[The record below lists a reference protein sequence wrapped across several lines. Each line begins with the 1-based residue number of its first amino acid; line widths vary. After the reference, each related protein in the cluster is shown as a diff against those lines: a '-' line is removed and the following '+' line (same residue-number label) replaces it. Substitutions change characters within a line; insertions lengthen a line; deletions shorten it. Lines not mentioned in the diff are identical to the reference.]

1 MRGSF
6 HAPMKPSRILIVL
19 ALLLPGFGALA
30 EPLDVGAAAPKI
42 TATDQEGK
50 TVDFGEL
57 YKKGYV
63 LVYFY
68 PKADTP
74 GCTAEACSLR
84 DDYEQLTD
92 KGVTVVGV
100 SADPESAQKAFKEKY
115 TLPFTL
121 IPDPGLKVVDAFG
134 VPRTGN
140 PLMGEKASRQS
151 YLIKDGKVV
160 WRDLKASTGKQA
172 ADVLAALKGL
182 GD

>member
-1 MRGSF
+1 
-6 HAPMKPSRILIVL
+6 MKTSRTLFAL
-19 ALLLPGFGALA
+19 ALLLAGFGARA
-30 EPLDVGAAAPKI
+30 EPLNVGADAPAIK
-42 TATDQEGK
+42 ATDQEGR
-50 TVDFGEL
+50 TVDFGQL

-84 DDYEQLTD
+84 DDYEQLKD
-92 KGVTVVGV
+92 KGLTVVGV
-100 SADPESAQKAFKEKY
+100 SADPESAQKAFKDKY

-134 VPRTGN
+134 VHHIGSPVTG
-140 PLMGEKASRQS
+140 ERASRQS
-151 YLIKDGKVV
+151 FLIKNGKVV
-160 WRDLKASTGKQA
+160 WRDLRASTSRQA
-172 ADVLAALKGL
+172 ADVLAALKSL